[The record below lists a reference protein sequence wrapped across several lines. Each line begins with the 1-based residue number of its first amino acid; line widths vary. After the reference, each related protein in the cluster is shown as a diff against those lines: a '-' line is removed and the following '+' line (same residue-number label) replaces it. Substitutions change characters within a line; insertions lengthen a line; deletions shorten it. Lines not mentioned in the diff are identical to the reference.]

1 MGNPHPAS
9 RAEDAFNA
17 HLAGRL
23 AKRGWGRHVLPF
35 TGYAGADFARVFA
48 RVVMRRRGGPG
59 LPDEDEP
66 VQRGWRMF
74 LSAPLPAVTVTV
86 RLGRAKVEVVSDRGG
101 YIDVE
106 LRGHGLEPGWHEATF
121 ELDGHV
127 DTGPV
132 QVIDPQARL
141 GIISDIDDTCL
152 VTSLPRPML
161 AAYNSFVL
169 QETARRVVPGMA
181 AMFRS
186 LIAHHPGT
194 PVIYL
199 STGAWNAQPT
209 LARFLRRHGYPEGA
223 LLLTDW
229 GPTEESWFRSGQA
242 HKRAALRRLT
252 EEFPHIRWLLVGDD
266 GQHDPTLYDEIARA
280 RPDRVETIAI
290 RHLTTAQQMLSSG
303 TPLPADE
310 PSGPSSVPVVEGPDG
325 YVLHRLVTHAM
336 RARQQAEEQAATQA
350 EAAEHT
356 EERAGRGARELEG
369 ADRA

>member
-152 VTSLPRPML
+152 VT
-161 AAYNSFVL
+161 
-169 QETARRVVPGMA
+169 
-181 AMFRS
+181 
-186 LIAHHPGT
+186 
-194 PVIYL
+194 
-199 STGAWNAQPT
+199 
-209 LARFLRRHGYPEGA
+209 
-223 LLLTDW
+223 
-229 GPTEESWFRSGQA
+229 
-242 HKRAALRRLT
+242 
-252 EEFPHIRWLLVGDD
+252 
-266 GQHDPTLYDEIARA
+266 
-280 RPDRVETIAI
+280 
-290 RHLTTAQQMLSSG
+290 
-303 TPLPADE
+303 
-310 PSGPSSVPVVEGPDG
+310 
-325 YVLHRLVTHAM
+325 
-336 RARQQAEEQAATQA
+336 
-350 EAAEHT
+350 
-356 EERAGRGARELEG
+356 
-369 ADRA
+369 